1 MSFIDKKSCVQLVVE
16 ETLARSP
23 CKGSTYWESKGSGVR
38 VPSQVQ
44 CRRCEGG
51 GGTPEDDSGHQQ
63 LARIDT
69 VDQEARGELEGK
81 GR

>member
-1 MSFIDKKSCVQLVVE
+1 MVHCFTPTRRVGDGALLHTYRKSE
-16 ETLARSP
+16 GRSARV
-23 CKGSTYWESKGSGVR
+23 SG
-38 VPSQVQ
+38 QVQ
-44 CRRCEGG
+44 RSRCQGG